1 MGQNF
6 WSLKQHV
13 ESWLASKGITY
24 CSVVGLGKGHHG
36 VEMYIHGETSAE
48 FIEKHGRSF
57 ETPHYKGCLTTDRYP
72 YKVYI
77 SMVQNRERKVYK

>member
-1 MGQNF
+1 MGTNF

-13 ESWLASKGITY
+13 QAWLESKGITN

-36 VEMYIHGETSAE
+36 VEMFIHGETSAE
-48 FIEKHGRSF
+48 FIEKYGRSF
-57 ETPHYKGCLTTDRYP
+57 ETEHYKGCLTPYKDP

-77 SMVQNRERKVYK
+77 SMVQNRERKVYR